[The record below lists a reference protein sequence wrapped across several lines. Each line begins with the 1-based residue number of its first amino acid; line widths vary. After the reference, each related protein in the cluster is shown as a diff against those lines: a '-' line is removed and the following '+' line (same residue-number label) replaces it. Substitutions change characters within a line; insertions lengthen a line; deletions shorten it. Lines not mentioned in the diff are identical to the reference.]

1 MSESKMS
8 LFTGAFAGFCSLSVL
23 VPLDLLKCRAQSTK
37 EGKLDIPKE
46 ARTVFSEQGLKGF
59 YRGFWASAW
68 RDVPSTA
75 VYFSS
80 YVFLKGYGEKMID
93 SWDLSPEKKQRAHVT
108 WILNAGGC
116 AGVISWAL
124 SIPQDIIKTKQQ
136 CHMGE
141 HPLSIK
147 EAYQQLMRE
156 GGVRRIFNGAAPM
169 LTRGYVKHM
178 VTLPVYDLIVSRL
191 KRE

>member
-1 MSESKMS
+1 M
-8 LFTGAFAGFCSLSVL
+8 
-23 VPLDLLKCRAQSTK
+23 TK
-37 EGKLDIPKE
+37 EGKLDIPRE
-46 ARTVFSEQGLKGF
+46 ARTVFHEQGFKGF

-80 YVFLKGYGEKMID
+80 YAFLKSFGEKAID
-93 SWDLSPEKKQRAHVT
+93 SSNMTAEKKKKAHVT
-108 WILNAGGC
+108 WVLNAGGC

-141 HPLSIK
+141 TPLSMR
-147 EAYQQLMRE
+147 EAYHQLLQE

-178 VTLPVYDLIVSRL
+178 VTLPVYDLIVR
-191 KRE
+191 

>member
-1 MSESKMS
+1 
-8 LFTGAFAGFCSLSVL
+8 
-23 VPLDLLKCRAQSTK
+23 
-37 EGKLDIPKE
+37 
-46 ARTVFSEQGLKGF
+46 LKGF
-59 YRGFWASAW
+59 
-68 RDVPSTA
+68 
-75 VYFSS
+75 
-80 YVFLKGYGEKMID
+80 GEKMIE
-93 SWDLSPEKKQRAHVT
+93 SSNLSDERKKRAHLT

-141 HPLSIK
+141 NPLSIR
-147 EAYQQLMRE
+147 EAYHQLLQE

-178 VTLPVYDLIVSRL
+178 VTLPVYDLIVR
-191 KRE
+191 